1 MFPPSLSVSLAHVA
15 RRRDAGGERRGL
27 NAAEGKLR
35 GRDNDEARAVIP
47 LVGSENREGWHGSV
61 RDEEEE
67 SDEGRSLREEH
78 CA

>member
-1 MFPPSLSVSLAHVA
+1 M
-15 RRRDAGGERRGL
+15 

>member
-1 MFPPSLSVSLAHVA
+1 M
-15 RRRDAGGERRGL
+15 

-35 GRDNDEARAVIP
+35 GRDYDEARAVIP
-47 LVGSENREGWHGSV
+47 LVGSEHREEGWHGSV

-67 SDEGRSLREEH
+67 NDEGRSHREEH